1 MKFGKARE
9 KKEALETDDNFNDVE
24 NNNYCRK
31 DSRANLIVTGLEA
44 CRPDTF
50 LNPSL
55 TSLTLVDPVFDFQ
68 FRIILVGESTVG
80 KTSLL
85 RALTKTSFWAGEEA
99 TVGVDFVARNIKV
112 GGSKIKLH
120 LWDTA
125 GQERF
130 RFLSRSYYRN
140 SVGVV
145 VAYSIL
151 RRSTFEGVERWVEE
165 AREHAGS
172 VPPTIIIVGCKL
184 DLVDIGCKREV
195 SYEEGRELA
204 KSLDALFIET
214 SAKQGVAVEEAF
226 KCLCDGILA
235 KIETGEIEIM
245 EEMEGIKLGR
255 KIRSGSLYSRKD
267 LNVKRNSCCF

>member
-1 MKFGKARE
+1 MKFGKVKE
-9 KKEALETDDNFNDVE
+9 KISDEKVDDVE
-24 NNNYCRK
+24 NNNYFRK
-31 DSRANLIVTGLEA
+31 DSSANLIVTGLEA

-85 RALTKTSFWAGEEA
+85 RSLTKSSFWAGEEA

-112 GGSKIKLH
+112 GSNKIKLH

-165 AREHAGS
+165 AREYAGP
-172 VPPTIIIVGCKL
+172 VAPTIVVVGCKL
-184 DLVDIGCKREV
+184 DLIDIGCKRQV
-195 SYEEGRELA
+195 SYNEGKELA
-204 KSLDALFIET
+204 ESLGALFIET
-214 SAKQGVAVEEAF
+214 SAKHGVAVEEAF
-226 KCLCDGILA
+226 KLLCEGILER
-235 KIETGEIEIM
+235 IDNGEIEIQ
-245 EEMEGIKLGR
+245 ENMEGIKLGR
-255 KIRSGSLYSRKD
+255 QVRSGSLFSRKD
-267 LNVKRNSCCF
+267 FNVKRRSCCF

>member
-1 MKFGKARE
+1 MKFGKVKE
-9 KKEALETDDNFNDVE
+9 KKNDEALNDVE

-85 RALTKTSFWAGEEA
+85 RALTKSSFWAGEEA

-151 RRSTFEGVERWVEE
+151 RRSTFDGVERWVEE
-165 AREHAGS
+165 AREHAGV
-172 VPPTIIIVGCKL
+172 VPPTIIIVGCKM
-184 DLVDIGCKREV
+184 DLVDIGCKRQV
-195 SYEEGRELA
+195 SYEEGKELA
-204 KSLDALFIET
+204 DNLGALFIET

-226 KCLCDGILA
+226 KCLCDGILER
-235 KIETGEIEIM
+235 IDSGEIEIQ

-267 LNVKRNSCCF
+267 FNVKRNSCCF

>member
-1 MKFGKARE
+1 M
-9 KKEALETDDNFNDVE
+9 
-24 NNNYCRK
+24 Y
-31 DSRANLIVTGLEA
+31 
-44 CRPDTF
+44 
-50 LNPSL
+50 PS
-55 TSLTLVDPVFDFQ
+55 
-68 FRIILVGESTVG
+68 
-80 KTSLL
+80 L

-195 SYEEGRELA
+195 KSFSYINKKVSIFRDYKVSYEEGRELA